1 MHSSKVTIKDIPHKA
16 AYAKIFEDRCN
27 KEALLAAQE
36 IVDRF
41 DMYLKYRTTQNS
53 YFLYQLRVNDGS
65 MPAKVNGLVREALEP
80 LGWQVSY
87 TWNSTTLTY
96 EFSIK

>member
-1 MHSSKVTIKDIPHKA
+1 MHSSKVTVKDIPDKESW
-16 AYAKIFEDRCN
+16 AKLFEDRAN
-27 KEALLAAQE
+27 REALAAAQE

-41 DMYLKYRTTQNS
+41 ALYLKYREVYGS
-53 YFLYQLRVNDGS
+53 HFLYQLRVS
-65 MPAKVNGLVREALEP
+65 ESRLPAKVKDLVREALEP

-96 EFSIK
+96 DFTVK